1 MIFPAACSAVGRV
14 LQSSFQQMMRFK
26 PQRAAIARSLLDKVV
41 TECEPLLEEAV
52 RVLDGIPALKPAT
65 RYETLRRL
73 NVARSYLHDV
83 TDRAVELPELARV
96 AGISRFQLLRHFR
109 DAFGAPPAAYHRNLR
124 LRLAKEEI
132 DRRLRSCGDAA
143 QRYGF
148 ADCSSFSHAY
158 RRAFG
163 TSPIRSLTSSP
174 PGARKECTGSGVIDE

>member
-1 MIFPAACSAVGRV
+1 MIFPAACSTVGRA
-14 LQSSFQQMMRFK
+14 LQTSFQQMLRSK
-26 PQRAAIARSLLDKVV
+26 PQRVAIARNLLDRLVRDY
-41 TECEPLLEEAV
+41 EPLLEEAV

-65 RYETLRRL
+65 RYETFRRL
-73 NVARSYLHDV
+73 NIARGHLHAV
-83 TDRAVELPELARV
+83 TDRAVELPELARI

-124 LRLAKEEI
+124 LRLAKAEI
-132 DRRLRSCGDAA
+132 DRHLLSCGDAA

-163 TSPIRSLTSSP
+163 ASPIRSLNSSR
-174 PGARKECTGSGVIDE
+174 AAAAKACTAGRD